1 MVIFFP
7 LPSRTAVHTTA
18 APRTVG
24 VPTVVPRSVE
34 TISTSVSSTVA
45 PGSTESFSTLTTS
58 PGETRS
64 CFPPVRTTAYIG
76 QCPPCGSIRTN
87 HYRER
92 GFPCQLRKS
101 PRENL
106 RAAEHPDVR
115 RGYTT
120 SDPGGGE
127 RRGGGGH
134 GGGRRHRRGGAARD
148 PPGAPLPPTPHP

>member
-24 VPTVVPRSVE
+24 VPTVVPWSVD

-58 PGETRS
+58 PWETRS

-76 QCPPCGSIRTN
+76 HCPPCGSIRTN

-101 PRENL
+101 PRETG
-106 RAAEHPDVR
+106 RAVEQPDLMAIY
-115 RGYTT
+115 YTG
-120 SDPGGGE
+120 SGRVGMPGGGA
-127 RRGGGGH
+127 G
-134 GGGRRHRRGGAARD
+134 
-148 PPGAPLPPTPHP
+148 

>member
-7 LPSRTAVHTTA
+7 LPSRTAVQTTA
-18 APRTVG
+18 APRTLG
-24 VPTVVPRSVE
+24 VPTVVPWSVD

-76 QCPPCGSIRTN
+76 HCPPCGSIRTN

-92 GFPCQLRKS
+92 GFPCQLRKTPVPENS
-101 PRENL
+101 PRGKSA
-106 RAAEHPDVR
+106 RANRTPRETTGSWR
-115 RGYTT
+115 RYTT
-120 SDPGGGE
+120 SYPE
-127 RRGGGGH
+127 AREMGGGGD
-134 GGGRRHRRGGAARD
+134 HRD
-148 PPGAPLPPTPHP
+148 

>member
-24 VPTVVPRSVE
+24 VPTVVPRSVD

-64 CFPPVRTTAYIG
+64 CFPPVRTAG
-76 QCPPCGSIRTN
+76 IRLAPQFRE
-87 HYRER
+87 HGIPHKGLER
-92 GFPCQLRKS
+92 GKVGQSWRDMRPGMVLLSPGVPGTDWTSLTLQRPIWAFPG
-101 PRENL
+101 
-106 RAAEHPDVR
+106 VR
-115 RGYTT
+115 RPFPTREDFLCYV
-120 SDPGGGE
+120 
-127 RRGGGGH
+127 
-134 GGGRRHRRGGAARD
+134 AAFS
-148 PPGAPLPPTPHP
+148 G